1 MRCCSRLLL
10 LLFFAGS
17 PTELALAGA
26 NRATDDRETL
36 FETRI
41 RPVLVAQCVRCHG
54 AEKINNGL
62 RVDAR
67 QSLIHGGDSGAAIVP
82 GHPEQSL
89 LLRAIRQ
96 AGDLKMPPPPAR
108 RLPDSIIADF
118 EEWIQDGATWPKNDD
133 RGSAWR
139 QPAAPAAQ
147 THWAFRPVVKV
158 TPPADP
164 SGWSANAVDRFI
176 SQNLRARGLKPVRPA
191 PKSVLLRRASFDL
204 IGLPPTPAD
213 VRAFMADNSPDAF
226 EKVIDRLLASPQYGE
241 RWGRYWMDVAR
252 YADTAGDN
260 ADYPVPEARL
270 YRDYIIDSFNA
281 DKPYDQFLREQIAG
295 DILAKDGAAGRYA
308 EQVTATG
315 FLALSRRYATAPYE
329 LWHLT
334 LEDTIDT
341 VGRACL
347 GITLRCAR
355 CHDHKF
361 DPVPTADYYRLYG
374 IFASTRFP
382 YAGSEE
388 LVSKKF
394 GRTGFV
400 PLVPE
405 AAAAPRLVA
414 YRREIDTDRNEIDH
428 LQAGHPRRG
437 PGAKQLKSLQRR
449 LKVLERSGSPAEL
462 PVAYAVSEGTV
473 TDAHIQL
480 HGEPSQEGAL
490 VTRGVPQFLPDFPGT
505 VPTAN
510 ESGRLELADWIASPR
525 NPLTARVMVNRVWQH
540 HFGRGVVGTPSN
552 FGTRGSPP
560 THPEL
565 LDWLTASFIEHGWS
579 IKWLHREIM
588 NSRTY
593 QLASTTDPHNETID
607 ESNTWHWRFD
617 RQRLD
622 AEAIRDAML
631 DVAGTLDLARAG
643 RHPFPDIDDWTW
655 TQHVPFKAAY
665 PSNHRSVYLMTQRL
679 HRHPFLGLFDGPDT
693 NTTTDVR
700 SSSTVPLQALFLMNS
715 QFMRDT
721 AAAFAQRVC
730 RDASAPRDRI
740 SLMEELAYCRPPSP
754 AETAKAEDF
763 LTQFRTLGLSSG
775 LNPSRAD
782 AEAWLSYARVI
793 LAANE
798 FFYVD

>member
-10 LLFFAGS
+10 MLAWSGASAVFASAGDGR
-17 PTELALAGA
+17 PTE
-26 NRATDDRETL
+26 DRETF

-41 RPVLVAQCVRCHG
+41 RPVLVAHCVRCHG
-54 AEKINNGL
+54 ADKVNNGL

-67 QSLIHGGDSGAAIVP
+67 ESLIHGGDSGPAIVP
-82 GHPEQSL
+82 GRPEQSL

-96 AGDLKMPPPPAR
+96 SNEPKMPPAPNR
-108 RLPDSIIADF
+108 RLPDSVIADF
-118 EEWIQDGATWPKNDD
+118 AQWIRDGATWPKKDGPN
-133 RGSAWR
+133 SAWR
-139 QPAAPAAQ
+139 PPPIDAAHR
-147 THWAFRPVVKV
+147 HWAFRPVVK
-158 TPPADP
+158 TSPPADP
-164 SGWSANAVDRFI
+164 SGWSANAVDQFI
-176 SQNLRARGLKPVRPA
+176 SQELRSRKLKPVPPA
-191 PKSVLLRRASFDL
+191 TKSVLLRRASFDL
-204 IGLPPTPAD
+204 VGLPPTPAEM
-213 VRAFMADNSPDAF
+213 RAYLADNSSDAF

-270 YRDYIIDSFNA
+270 YRDYIIDAFNA

-295 DILAKDGAAGRYA
+295 DLLAKRSDAAHYA
-308 EQVTATG
+308 ERVTATG

-394 GRTGFV
+394 PRSGFV

-414 YRREIDTDRNEIDH
+414 YHHEMDTDRAEVGR
-428 LQAGHPRRG
+428 LQSAHPRRG
-437 PGAKQLKSLQRR
+437 PDAKRLKSLEHR
-449 LKVLERSGSPAEL
+449 LKILERAGSPETL
-462 PVAYAVSEGTV
+462 PVAYAVSEGTA
-473 TDAHIQL
+473 TDVHIQL

-490 VTRGVPQFLPDFPGT
+490 VPRGTPQFLADFRGT
-505 VPTAN
+505 APAAN

-540 HFGRGVVGTPSN
+540 HFGRGIVGTPSN

-560 THPEL
+560 THPQL
-565 LDWLTASFIEHGWS
+565 LDWLTASFIAHGWS

-588 NSRTY
+588 KSRTY
-593 QLASTTDPHNETID
+593 QLASTTDPQNEAID

-631 DVAGTLDLARAG
+631 DVAGTLDLSRPG
-643 RHPFPDIDDWTW
+643 RHPFPTFDDWSW
-655 TQHVPFKAAY
+655 TQHFPFKAAY
-665 PSNHRSVYLMTQRL
+665 ASNHRSVYLMTQRL

-715 QFMRDT
+715 PFMRET
-721 AAAFAQRVC
+721 ASAFADRAC
-730 RDASAPRDRI
+730 HEAAAPRDRI
-740 SLMEELAYCRPPSP
+740 SRMEELAYSRLPSP
-754 AETAKAEDF
+754 TEIARAEEYLA
-763 LTQFRTLGLSSG
+763 QFHTLALSSG
-775 LNPSRAD
+775 LNPTRAD